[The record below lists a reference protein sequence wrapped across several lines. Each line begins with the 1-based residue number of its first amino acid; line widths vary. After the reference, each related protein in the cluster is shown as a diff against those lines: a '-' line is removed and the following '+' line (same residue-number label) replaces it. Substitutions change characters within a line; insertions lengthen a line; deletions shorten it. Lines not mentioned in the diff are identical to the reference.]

1 MPKRLMT
8 AFHLFELER
17 RHHGVAGSE
26 IEHGRPVMAV
36 CEGGGIMEVV
46 DGSGLN
52 GRRGDVGKDNQECEG
67 EKDSA
72 HRNLISFEHIIY
84 IIN

>member
-1 MPKRLMT
+1 
-8 AFHLFELER
+8 
-17 RHHGVAGSE
+17 
-26 IEHGRPVMAV
+26 MAV

-67 EKDSA
+67 EKDPG
-72 HRNLISFEHIIY
+72 I
-84 IIN
+84 